1 MAWSYRKRIKIA
13 PGVHVNVS
21 KSGISTSVGT
31 KGASV
36 TLGPKGTYVYTGIP
50 GTGLYSRKKISGNT
64 SNTKNNPYNHSLMD
78 SSENNNAKN
87 GGCRMWCGIAMLIF
101 FICQMINWYIS
112 PASNFTDHYVL
123 AICTALV
130 EIAIINLLLR
140 PWINRK
146 KTGQTPQE
154 ESSVVSSLF
163 STHSDSTVC
172 NFGYDY
178 VISQYNQAEKKAV
191 EKSDSEINQAK
202 QMLDS
207 TINENKKTFL
217 QSFISCVKYD
227 RLNRLYI
234 KSHYD
239 IDKATDEL
247 DPLFEQAA
255 RKIVATQKFSITD
268 MLDWFGYDLD
278 IDRQILI
285 ERQLQECG
293 IIEQEFDGSNL
304 KILVKDIKHLNA
316 IIRKANGKTLLP
328 ITEKIKVNEYLETR
342 KSEIIGDNKP
352 KTALEGVSDNLMKS
366 YQNFLKAYKSLTGS
380 KTIWEV
386 VSIQQNLEAK
396 SSAST
401 LIDRKTL
408 YDQYSKNFCFV
419 QPANDSSAAYFNFK
433 NSGVEFYIYPEYVV
447 IARANMNFDVVPF
460 ADFEIT
466 YKKSNFVEESTILLP
481 KDAKLVKFTYKHVNR
496 NGERDARYSDN
507 PRYGVYEYGNLTFK
521 PLGMTMQFSNSE
533 VAENFVRAFSMLKAG
548 TTVYTDPVFGVTE
561 KYFNDAKDVT
571 KALTKFYDTLDRN
584 RAVMRVVDNSMSD
597 ENGSKK
603 EKLRILF
610 LGDLIRCYEH
620 LGHDSTNLFTKEGL
634 PMMLAEAHTLSD
646 VDITFEMLAQCK
658 GIVESICDISKD
670 NKDIFFKNRADDFFF
685 INEVLKTCNQ
695 KDLITQYFSLLYRFF
710 SVVAKADGT
719 ITDEEST
726 WLENL
731 MSYSQGTS
739 NHVLDKFEQAAGI
752 KVGGTKTLKKQEGSS
767 SESEENID
775 PLTKLQDLIG
785 LEEVK
790 KEVTALA
797 NFVKIQK
804 EREKKGLKAVGLSC
818 HCVFTGNPGTG
829 KTTVARI
836 VAEIYKSLGLLKKG
850 HLVETDRSGLVAE
863 YVGQTAVKTN
873 KIIDSALDGVLFID
887 EAYSLVQGGGN
898 DYGNEAISTLLKRME
913 DERNRLVVILAGY
926 GNEMKNFIDSN
937 PGLQS
942 RFNRYIHFE
951 DYNVDDLK
959 NIFLL
964 NAKNNQY
971 NLTPEALEVL
981 VDTLTYAIEHK
992 DKNFG
997 NGRFI
1002 RNLFEKSLQNQAV
1015 RLSCLPQTTA
1025 EDLSTLTINDIPSSN

>member
-13 PGVHVNVS
+13 PGVHINVS
-21 KSGISTSVGT
+21 KSGVSTSVGT

-36 TLGPKGTYVYTGIP
+36 TMGPKGTYVNTGIP
-50 GTGLYSRKKISGNT
+50 GTGLYSRNKISGNA
-64 SNTKNNPYNHSLMD
+64 SNPQNNSYNHGLMN
-78 SSENNNAKN
+78 SSENDNAKN
-87 GGCRMWCGIAMLIF
+87 GGCRMLCGIAMLIF
-101 FICQMINWYIS
+101 FICQMIIWGTS
-112 PASNFTDHYVL
+112 PALKFTDHYVF
-123 AICTALV
+123 AICTVLV
-130 EIAIINLLLR
+130 EIAIIYLLLR

-146 KTGQTPQE
+146 KIVQTPQE
-154 ESSVVSSLF
+154 KSSVVSS
-163 STHSDSTVC
+163 HSDSTVC

-178 VISQYNQAEKKAV
+178 IIAKYNQEEKKVV

-207 TINENKKTFL
+207 TINENKKAFL
-217 QSFISCVKYD
+217 QSFINCVKYD
-227 RLNRLYI
+227 RLNRLYN

-247 DPLFEQAA
+247 DPLFEQTA
-255 RKIVATQKFSITD
+255 RRIVATQKFSFTD
-268 MLDWFGYDLD
+268 MLDWFGYDLN
-278 IDRQILI
+278 IDRQMLI
-285 ERQLQECG
+285 EHQLQECG
-293 IIEQEFDGSNL
+293 IIEQEFEGSNPQ
-304 KILVKDIKHLNA
+304 ILVKDTKYLNA
-316 IIRKANGKTLLP
+316 IINKANGKTLLP

-342 KSEIIGDNKP
+342 KFEIVGDNRQNNV
-352 KTALEGVSDNLMKS
+352 LEGVSDNIIES
-366 YQNFLKAYKSLTGS
+366 YKNFLKAYKSLIGS

-386 VSIQQNLEAK
+386 VSVQQNIEAK

-408 YDQYSKNFCFV
+408 YGQYSKNFCFV
-419 QPANDSSAAYFNFK
+419 QPANNTSAAYFNFK

-447 IARANMNFDVVPF
+447 IARANMNFDVVPL
-460 ADFEIT
+460 ADLDIT

-481 KDAKLVKFTYKHVNR
+481 KDAKLVKFTYKYVNR

-521 PLGMTMQFSNSE
+521 PFDLTMQFSNSE
-533 VAENFVRAFSMLKAG
+533 VAENFVRAFGMLKSG
-548 TTVYTDPVFGVTE
+548 TTVYTEPVFGVTE
-561 KYFNDAKDVT
+561 KYFNNAKDVA
-571 KALTKFYDTLDRN
+571 KALMSFYDTLGCSRT
-584 RAVMRVVDNSMSD
+584 VLHIVDKALSD
-597 ENGSKK
+597 EIGSAK
-603 EKLRILF
+603 EKLRCLF
-610 LGDLIRCYEH
+610 LGDLIKCYEH

-634 PMMLAEAHTLSD
+634 PLMLVEGRTISD
-646 VDITFEMLAQCK
+646 VDVTYNMLSQYK
-658 GIVESICDISKD
+658 EGVERICSLNKSH
-670 NKDIFFKNRADDFFF
+670 KDIFLKNSADDFFF
-685 INEVLKTCNQ
+685 INEVLKSCNQ
-695 KDLITQYFSLLYRFF
+695 KDMITQYFSLMYRFF

-719 ITDEEST
+719 ITEEESI
-726 WLENL
+726 WLEKL

-739 NHVLDKFEQAAGI
+739 DYALDKFEQAAGI
-752 KVGGTKTLKKQEGSS
+752 KVESTKTSKSRERTATA
-767 SESEENID
+767 SEDYID
-775 PLTKLQDLIG
+775 PLKKLQDLIG

-790 KEVTALA
+790 REVTALA

-804 EREKKGLKAVGLSC
+804 EREKKGLKAVGLSY

-887 EAYSLVQGGGN
+887 EAYSLAQGGSN

-913 DERNRLVVILAGY
+913 DDRNRLVVILAGY
-926 GNEMKNFIDSN
+926 GNEMKKFIDSN

-942 RFNRYIHFE
+942 RFNRYIHFV

-971 NLTPEALEVL
+971 NLTPEALDVL
-981 VDTLTYAIEHK
+981 VDTLTYAVEHK

-997 NGRFI
+997 NGRFV

-1015 RLSCLPQTTA
+1015 RLSCQPQTTA
-1025 EDLSTLTINDIPSSN
+1025 EDLSVLTINDIPSTN